1 MLHSY
6 RRRTARWAPAA
17 FRSPQRRG
25 YHQGSRVRAVLQPAL
40 KIGQPNDR
48 YEQQA
53 DRVASQVMAGGRREA
68 ILPVDTSAQR
78 LCAECEEEEMLQ
90 TKQTPGAE
98 PASGAVTGPPTG
110 GSKLPAGLQHRM
122 ERGFGAS
129 FADVRIHTG
138 NAANQSTST
147 IGARAYTVGHH
158 IVFAGDEYRPAHPDS
173 QQLLAHELTHVLQQ
187 RQGGMRL
194 QRDLAREHRRGP
206 EATQALSDA
215 QVADAVAFNSARFDD
230 RYMIGLMRDV
240 LGLSRLPMETDDA
253 FARAVGEFQAFW
265 RLPQDGKLGHRTT
278 HRLFQEFVA
287 EGLFRDAVLLLIES
301 YGLHVDRALNDIS
314 TTRAAAVCGPTFA
327 HVEGGPHCGGGPV
340 ELVVCR
346 NDLRTP
352 SFGAYNLLIRIIN
365 HELVHVPQCARGTGN
380 PDVDEFEAF
389 FSEVCARGR
398 MPQLDAAQRVA
409 SANSA
414 LTHFAAIPVPL
425 RTAARTT
432 MRDQLRAIIAAGG
445 AGRC

>member
-6 RRRTARWAPAA
+6 RRRRNRTAPIARHSPAPAGH
-17 FRSPQRRG
+17 R
-25 YHQGSRVRAVLQPAL
+25 QGARVRGILQPAL
-40 KIGQPNDR
+40 KVGQPNDR

-53 DRVASQVMAGGRREA
+53 DRVASQVMAGGRQES
-68 ILPVDTSAQR
+68 ILPVEPSVQR

-90 TKQTPGAE
+90 TKQAAGTA
-98 PASGAVTGPPTG
+98 PASGAVTGPPAG
-110 GSKLPAGLQHRM
+110 GSNLPPRLRHRM
-122 ERGFGAS
+122 EQGFGAS

-138 NAANQSTST
+138 NAADQSAAA
-147 IGARAYTVGHH
+147 IGARAYTVGRH
-158 IVFAGDEYRPAHPDS
+158 IVFAGDEYRPAHTDS

-187 RQGGMRL
+187 RQAGL
-194 QRDLAREHRRGP
+194 LVQRDLAREHRRGP

-240 LGLSRLPMETDDA
+240 LGLSRLPMDTDDA

-301 YGLHVDRALNDIS
+301 YGLRVDRALNDIS

-352 SFGAYNLLIRIIN
+352 SLGAYNLLIRIIN

-380 PDVDEFEAF
+380 ADVDEFEAF

-398 MPQLDAAQRVA
+398 MPQLDAAQRIT

-414 LTHFAAIPVPL
+414 LAHFAAIPVPL
-425 RTAARTT
+425 RTAARIT